1 MLAVEGASYLYL
13 DQARS
18 TDFESCHE
26 AGREEVAEQCN
37 LSVMLER
44 GAPSVH
50 MSVWRCS
57 TTRYAP
63 IRVQSQ
69 GDILRMQ
76 VMT

>member
-50 MSVWRCS
+50 MSV
-57 TTRYAP
+57 
-63 IRVQSQ
+63 
-69 GDILRMQ
+69 
-76 VMT
+76 